1 MLTIKEIESGKSY
14 ACKFKCETML
24 NMDKLPVTST
34 DSKLSGPGVYES
46 VGIIQ
51 TRDTDNN
58 LVRLIDIQTKKKFV
72 IPFSDIWDI
81 DTIDWIED

>member
-24 NMDKLPVTST
+24 DLNQLPVMST
-34 DSKLSGPGVYES
+34 DSKLSGPGIYES
-46 VGIIQ
+46 LGIIQ
-51 TRDTDNN
+51 TRDIDNN
-58 LVRLIDIQTKKKFV
+58 LVRLIDTKTKKKFV

-81 DTIDWIED
+81 DTVDWIEA